1 MRESGVISARAAE
14 GLFSVIEHD
23 TDRTE
28 ELAAKLGVQRSSAVT
43 EINAWPLARFTAFLE
58 AVAADKGDPLFGAR
72 LGKTYR
78 LEDLGPV
85 GTLVLTSAT
94 LGDGLSNLVRYFS
107 VLQSNTSIDFSIS
120 DGVAR
125 LSYQITD
132 PTVKLRAQDAQ
143 LTIAIVGSIL
153 STMLGR
159 DVRPLHVDFQ
169 DVPAADVDG
178 YRAIFRCPVR
188 FGRSRNAIYFP
199 ADQLGHVAVRAD
211 ASLNRRIEGDLSN
224 TVDESRRRFDFIFAL
239 EAWMA
244 AALSAGMSI
253 EIENA
258 ASDFGLSL
266 RSFQRNLSRH
276 ELNYLAIRHNLRC
289 QLAKGMLRDTL
300 MPITS
305 IAHYLGYSETSS
317 FCRQFRNSTNLSPSR
332 FRHEVH
338 SLTAELVD

>member
-14 GLFSVIEHD
+14 GLFSAIEYD
-23 TDRTE
+23 TNRTE
-28 ELAAKLGVQRSSAVT
+28 ELAAKLGVQRSAVAT
-43 EINAWPLARFTAFLE
+43 ETNAWPLAKFTAFLE
-58 AVAADKGDPLFGAR
+58 AVAAEKGDPLFGAR
-72 LGKTYR
+72 LGRTYR
-78 LEDLGPV
+78 LDDLGPV
-85 GTLVLTSAT
+85 GTVVLTSAT
-94 LGDGLSNLVRYFS
+94 LGDGLSNLVRYFP
-107 VLQSNTSIDFSIS
+107 VLQSNTSVDFSIS

-132 PTVKLRAQDAQ
+132 PTVKLRTQDAQ
-143 LTIAIVGSIL
+143 LTIAVVASIF
-153 STMLGR
+153 STMVGR
-159 DVRPLHVDFQ
+159 DMRPLHVDFQ
-169 DVPAADVDG
+169 SMPVADVDE
-178 YRAIFRCPVR
+178 YRALFRCPVR

-199 ADQLGHVAVRAD
+199 TDQLGHVSVRGD
-211 ASLNRRIEGDLSN
+211 ARLNRRIESDLLN
-224 TVDESRRRFDFIFAL
+224 TVDESRGRFDFIFAL

-276 ELNYLAIRHNLRC
+276 QLNYLAIRHNLRC
-289 QLAKGMLRDTL
+289 QLAKGMLRNTS

-332 FRHEVH
+332 FRHEAH
-338 SLTAELVD
+338 SPAEELMD